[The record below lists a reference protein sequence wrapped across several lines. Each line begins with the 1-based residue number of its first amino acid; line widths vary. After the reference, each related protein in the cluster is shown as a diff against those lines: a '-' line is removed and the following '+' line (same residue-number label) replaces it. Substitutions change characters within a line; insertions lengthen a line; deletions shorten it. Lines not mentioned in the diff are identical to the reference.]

1 MEPDLSSEPE
11 FAQEEIRRA
20 HRLAYWLIAG
30 LALCFALV
38 ALWPTIRSGDSWSSR
53 YDWRYFETMSEMA
66 RRSVLWYREL
76 PLWNPYS
83 CGGEV
88 GLANPQS
95 LEGSP
100 TFLLVL
106 LFGTPLGFKLSM
118 LVYLTLGIFGMAL
131 LARRL
136 DIGWTGSI
144 VAGLSFGLSGYH
156 ALHLAVGHINFAG
169 ALLYPLLLYFFIR
182 STEDLRHLIWAGAV
196 AGWIASLGGTF
207 TPAMAGEV
215 LILWATMQALWPMES
230 EQHTG
235 SRLRDG
241 LRVYGLLVALGLLA
255 LCLSAYRM
263 LPTLEFIL
271 DHPRPPFRRTPD
283 VTLLKQVVFDLFA
296 YRDFGPLSGRKYWS
310 HEYTARLPQVVIP
323 LLMTPLAVYLL
334 RGKSALS
341 DQSKLLRRLW
351 LLTIVSILLSL
362 GNFSPIAP
370 WSLLQKLPVLR
381 DLRVPSRHLVLA
393 VLWLSLLAGLGVE
406 RVMSWL
412 ASQSSTRWP
421 QRLVGLALI
430 AAAGF
435 DASLFFAH
443 SFEDVFTVGIP
454 TPRGPVPFFHVQGH
468 WSQMR
473 DLELQGLGVMGC
485 DEEAP
490 LQRADKLN
498 LGDVP
503 QYAFAESTSGQV
515 LRYQHTPNRR
525 EITVELHH
533 PGAKLLLN
541 SNWNEHW
548 KASPSTVSVV
558 KEHGQLGL
566 DLSKLP
572 VGQHQIVAYYRPR
585 SFVIGVIL
593 SVLSWLASLGLW
605 RRKRLAAA

>member
-1 MEPDLSSEPE
+1 MEPDLSSESE
-11 FAQEEIRRA
+11 ITLEEVRRA
-20 HRLAYWLIAG
+20 HRLAYWLIAVV
-30 LALCFALV
+30 ALGFAAM
-38 ALWPTIRSGDSWSSR
+38 ALWPALRSGDLWSSR

-95 LEGSP
+95 LDGVP

-118 LVYLTLGIFGMAL
+118 LVYVTLGIFGMAL
-131 LARRL
+131 FARKL

-144 VAGLSFGLSGYH
+144 VAGLCFGLSGYH
-156 ALHLAVGHINFAG
+156 ALHLSVGHINFAG
-169 ALLYPLLLYFFIR
+169 ALLYPLLLYFFVR
-182 STEDLRHLIWAGAV
+182 ATEELRFLLWAGAI

-215 LILWATMQALWPMES
+215 LLLWATMQALWPMEH

-241 LRVYGLLVALGLLA
+241 LRVYGLLIAVALVA

-263 LPTLEFIL
+263 LPTLEFII

-296 YRDFGPLSGRKYWS
+296 YRDFGALSGRKYWS

-323 LLMTPLAVYLL
+323 LLLTPLAVYVL
-334 RGKSALS
+334 RGRSALRE
-341 DQSKLLRRLW
+341 QSKLLVRLW

-362 GNFSPIAP
+362 GNFSPVAP

-381 DLRVPSRHLVLA
+381 DLRVPSRHLILT
-393 VLWLSLLAGLGVE
+393 VLWLSILAGLGTE

-412 ASQSSTRWP
+412 TSQTSSRWP
-421 QRLVGLALI
+421 QRLLGLTLI
-430 AAAGF
+430 AAAGI
-435 DASLFFAH
+435 DGALFFAH
-443 SFEDVFTVGIP
+443 SFEDVFSVSIP
-454 TPRGPVPFFHVQGH
+454 TPPGPVPFFHVQGH

-490 LQRADKLN
+490 LQRAEKLN

-503 QYAFAESTSGQV
+503 QVAFADAASGQV

-525 EITVELHH
+525 ELTVELRS

-548 KASPSTVSVV
+548 KASPQAVTVI
-558 KEHGQLGL
+558 KERGQLGL

-572 VGQHQIVAYYRPR
+572 IGQHQIVAYYRPW
-585 SFVIGVIL
+585 SFVIGVL
-593 SVLSWLASLGLW
+593 VSLLSWLAALGLW
-605 RRKRLAAA
+605 RQARQTAL